1 MQSPPMNKIKLL
13 VTKSAT
19 QPTRS
24 ASTATATPS
33 QTDNLRDS

>member
-1 MQSPPMNKIKLL
+1 MQSSPMNKIELL
-13 VTKSAT
+13 VTKSET
-19 QPTRS
+19 PPTRT